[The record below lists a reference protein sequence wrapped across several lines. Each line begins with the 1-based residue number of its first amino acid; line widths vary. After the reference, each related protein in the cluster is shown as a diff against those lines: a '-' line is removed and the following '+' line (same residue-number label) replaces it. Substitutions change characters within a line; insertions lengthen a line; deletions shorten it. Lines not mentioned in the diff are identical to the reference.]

1 MTEKQPVEIEWVE
14 KPNITDQA
22 QILREYQRHLLGTA
36 FEDLKLT
43 EYQKYALQAYMRAAA
58 DGSTG
63 AQMAP
68 KLPGWPVSWLCTM
81 RRAKRLMWSLQKDMK
96 SKRNPQAR
104 AIAQAKAFEITSV
117 PPVAA
122 YSLSDAVKLKC
133 TGLTL
138 NSIKRRGVTE
148 TQVRKMR
155 IVIQGIEA
163 REPFGNIAARVRVPE
178 SEIKLISKIL
188 KDAEQIKV

>member
-1 MTEKQPVEIEWVE
+1 MTEKQCEIEWVE
-14 KPNITDQA
+14 KPNTTDQSK
-22 QILREYQRHLLGTA
+22 ILREYQRHLLGTA
-36 FEDLKLT
+36 FEALNLT
-43 EYQKYALQAYMRAAA
+43 EYQQYALKTYMKASA

-68 KLPGWPVSWLCTM
+68 KLPGWPVSWLCNM
-81 RRAKRLMWSLQKDMK
+81 RKAKRLMGSLQKDMK

-117 PPVAA
+117 PPVQA

-138 NSIKRRGVTE
+138 NGIKRRGVTE

-155 IVIQGIEA
+155 IVIQMIEVK
-163 REPFGNIAARVRVPE
+163 EPFGNIAAKVRVPE
-178 SEIKLISKIL
+178 AEIRLIAKIL
-188 KDAEQIKV
+188 KEAEQLKV